1 VILALVVG
9 VVAGAGAVTRY
20 VVDQVV
26 SHWHRSSLPWGTFV
40 VNVTGSFVL
49 GLVTGLAMHH
59 GLSHDL
65 DMVLGTGFAGG
76 YTTWSTLMVETATL
90 TDDSRHIHA
99 AITLGG
105 SLAAGLA
112 AAAAGLGLALL

>member
-1 VILALVVG
+1 VILALVIG
-9 VVAGAGAVTRY
+9 VVAGVGAVTRY

-26 SHWHRSSLPWGTFV
+26 SHWFRSSLPWGTFV
-40 VNVTGSFVL
+40 VNVTGSFLL

-65 DMVLGTGFAGG
+65 DLVLGTGLAGG

-90 TDDSRHIHA
+90 SDDSRHLHA
-99 AITLGG
+99 MITVGG

-112 AAAAGLGLALL
+112 AAAAGLGVALL

>member
-9 VVAGAGAVTRY
+9 AMAGVGAVTRY

-26 SHWHRSSLPWGTFV
+26 SHWYRSPLPWGTFV

-49 GLVTGLAMHH
+49 GLVTGLALHH

-65 DMVLGTGFAGG
+65 DLVLGTGFAGG

-99 AITLGG
+99 AITVGG
-105 SLAAGLA
+105 SLVAGLSA
-112 AAAAGLGLALL
+112 AVAGLGLALL

>member
-9 VVAGAGAVTRY
+9 AMAGVGAVTRY

-26 SHWHRSSLPWGTFV
+26 SHWYRSPLPWGTFA
-40 VNVTGSFVL
+40 VNVTGSFAL
-49 GLVTGLAMHH
+49 GLVTGFAMHH
-59 GLSHDL
+59 GLSRDL
-65 DMVLGTGFAGG
+65 DLVLGTGLAGG

-90 TDDSRHIHA
+90 ADDSRNIHA
-99 AITLGG
+99 AVTAGG

-112 AAAAGLGLALL
+112 AAAAGLGIALL

>member
-9 VVAGAGAVTRY
+9 VVAGVGAVTRY

-26 SHWHRSSLPWGTFV
+26 SHWYRSPLPWGTFV

-49 GLVTGLAMHH
+49 GLVTGLASHH
-59 GLSHDL
+59 GLSHNLDL
-65 DMVLGTGFAGG
+65 VLGTGFAGG

-90 TDDSRHIHA
+90 TDDSRHLHA
-99 AITLGG
+99 ALTAGG
-105 SLAAGLA
+105 SIAAGLA
-112 AAAAGLGLALL
+112 AAAAGLGVALL

>member
-1 VILALVVG
+1 VTLALVVG

-26 SHWHRSSLPWGTFV
+26 SHWYRSLLPWGTFV
-40 VNVTGSFVL
+40 VNVTGSFTL

-90 TDDSRHIHA
+90 TDDRRHIHA
-99 AITLGG
+99 LVTVGG
-105 SLAAGLA
+105 SLAAGMA
-112 AAAAGLGLALL
+112 AAAAGLALALL